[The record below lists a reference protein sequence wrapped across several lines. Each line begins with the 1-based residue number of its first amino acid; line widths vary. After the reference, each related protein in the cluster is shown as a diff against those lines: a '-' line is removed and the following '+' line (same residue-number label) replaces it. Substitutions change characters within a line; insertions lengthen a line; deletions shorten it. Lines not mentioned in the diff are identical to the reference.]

1 MMMTYLSDYNL
12 SVTNLEFVHLFNG
25 LFGMVLVL
33 ELNHAENENKKHY
46 TRILLSSNS
55 IICIH
60 SAA

>member
-33 ELNHAENENKKHY
+33 ELNHAENENKKHG
-46 TRILLSSNS
+46 IISQNNVLL
-55 IICIH
+55 
-60 SAA
+60 